1 MTNGLCMAKAKQIS
15 KIKTR
20 RSSQSNAA
28 HLFWG
33 FLKRELTNRYLGS
46 SAGAVW
52 VFLLPI
58 IKLLIYSFVFST
70 IFKVR
75 FSSMGGDG
83 FLPFV
88 AVGLWPWLAFSE
100 ALQRSVTSVQSSS
113 SLVRK
118 IKFPHEILVFSAVI
132 AVYLVHLAG
141 LLLVFGSLT
150 LMGYNINLLM
160 LPVFVM
166 YFLLQMLMSI
176 GVGFVLSSFQVFLKD
191 VSQIVNSMMMFMFY
205 LTPILYSITLVPERY
220 RGYYMMNPMA
230 FLIGRYRQLM
240 LDGHWNPHLLDL
252 VALVA
257 SILVFLIGYFLFK
270 RCSRRFEEFI

>member
-1 MTNGLCMAKAKQIS
+1 MTNGLCMAKAKQIN
-15 KIKTR
+15 KTKTR

-205 LTPILYSITLVPERY
+205 LTPILYAITLVPEQY
-220 RGYYMMNPMA
+220 RGYYMLNPMA
-230 FLIGRYRQLM
+230 FLIGRYREIM
-240 LDGHWNPHLLDL
+240 LRGEWNPEQIDL
-252 VALVA
+252 VALAA
-257 SILVFLIGYFLFK
+257 SIAVFLIGYFLFK